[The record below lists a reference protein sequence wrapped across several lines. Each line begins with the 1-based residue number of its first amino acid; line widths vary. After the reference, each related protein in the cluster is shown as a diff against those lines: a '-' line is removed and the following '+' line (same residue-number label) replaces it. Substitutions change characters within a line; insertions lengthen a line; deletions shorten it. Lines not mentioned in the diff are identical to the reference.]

1 MANSEEN
8 KQGPDT
14 EPIHVATRVER
25 REQIYAL
32 FDSAERQ
39 ISVLSTILDD
49 YTFNSSRIEQSLS
62 QFVIRHQDNRV
73 NFLVENDRQ
82 VIQYNER
89 LIRAARRFS
98 SYINFRHL
106 KAERDN
112 ATVSFI
118 VIDDKHY
125 LFQRDYSNPECIVAM
140 NMRKEARH
148 YQKQF
153 DEIWRASPPMPG
165 LHTLGL

>member
-1 MANSEEN
+1 MANFEEN

-14 EPIHVATRVER
+14 EPIHVTTRAER

-39 ISVLSTILDD
+39 ISVFATMLDG
-49 YTFNSSRIEQSLS
+49 YTFNSARIEQCLV
-62 QFVIRHQDNRV
+62 QFVTGHRGNRV
-73 NFLVENDRQ
+73 NFLVENERQ

-89 LIRAARRFS
+89 LINTARRFS
-98 SYINFRHL
+98 SYIHFRHL

-112 ATVSFI
+112 ATISFI

-125 LFQRDYSNPECIVAM
+125 LFQRDYSNPESTITF
-140 NMRKEARH
+140 NKRKEARN

-153 DEIWRASPPMPG
+153 DDIWCASPPMPG
-165 LHTLGL
+165 LRTLGL